1 MMTHHM
7 MTHYMMTHCM
17 MTHYMMTHQVVILLL
32 PSGVCSYHEANSLI
46 EHVYLMRLQVLDSA
60 GQLIQQL

>member
-1 MMTHHM
+1 MMSHNMMTQ
-7 MTHYMMTHCM
+7 YM

-32 PSGVCSYHEANSLI
+32 PSGICSYHETNSLI
-46 EHVYLMRLQVLDSA
+46 EHVYLVRLQVLNSA

>member
-1 MMTHHM
+1 
-7 MTHYMMTHCM
+7 
-17 MTHYMMTHQVVILLL
+17 MTHQVVILLL